1 MLKSSASEKGAHRS
15 GKVNL
20 VEEEESEGAM
30 EEPLELGSLAPDLTP
45 REGMTTGKRLRAV
58 NWDRSPVE
66 AELSSGSPA
75 PEPTWTVARRLQAV
89 NWGRQATRQ
98 RPVEPDD
105 SVDSQ
110 NDMTVDS
117 FFSNANW

>member
-1 MLKSSASEKGAHRS
+1 
-15 GKVNL
+15 
-20 VEEEESEGAM
+20 M
-30 EEPLELGSLAPDLTP
+30 EEPLDLGSLAPDVTP

-66 AELSSGSPA
+66 DAMPSRPSA
-75 PEPTWTVARRLQAV
+75 PDSNWTVAQRLQAI

-105 SVDSQ
+105 SVESQ